1 VLLNLEK
8 FLFRCRFY
16 HVPDP
21 EERVE
26 PGSRN
31 AEKQDDGY
39 PDGLERAEFR
49 HIRAHQNC
57 QQDIQERHYY
67 HEERDAYGKQLRV
80 AGHETARLHEP
91 VILHAKA
98 PGHEPAGTALRS
110 GHHFLFH
117 ATHSLMAGHA
127 ASFRRAAG
135 PGHHLLHAV
144 AADWSGVRFVLG
156 KGNAG
161 ERQR

>member
-1 VLLNLEK
+1 MLLNLEK

-49 HIRAHQNC
+49 HIRAYQNC
-57 QQDIQERHYY
+57 QQDIQERYY
-67 HEERDAYGKQLRV
+67 HQEERYAYGKQLRV

-98 PGHEPAGTALRS
+98 PPGHETAGTALRS

-117 ATHSLMAGHA
+117 AAP
-127 ASFRRAAG
+127 FRRAAG

-144 AADWSGVRFVLG
+144 AADWSGVRFILG